1 MALSPAALVVGATAL
16 RSALVGMQLHSGNPG
31 TGGSS
36 NKTSAAPL
44 APVWTAVDASGNFA
58 LAAPVAFTGGAANG
72 TVTYASLWS
81 SLDLTTA
88 TWYGN
93 YALSGD
99 LTADSNGAYTVET
112 FVLEAVTS

>member
-1 MALSPAALVVGATAL
+1 MSLSPAALVVGGNAIRAVL
-16 RSALVGMQLHSGNPG
+16 KGMQLHSGNPG
-31 TGGSS
+31 TGGSA
-36 NKTSAAPL
+36 NKTTAAPV
-44 APVWTAVDASGNFA
+44 APVWTAVDANGNFG
-58 LAAPVAFTGGAANG
+58 LSAPVAFAGGAPNG
-72 TVTYASLWS
+72 PVTYVSLWS

-99 LTADSNGAYTVET
+99 QTADSNGAYTVET